1 MNVIKTPQKD
11 VLLWFWGISMN
22 VKIDLK
28 IDLIMSEPHYVK
40 FSFFRTSCI
49 VQVFEFLTLDK

>member
-1 MNVIKTPQKD
+1 
-11 VLLWFWGISMN
+11 MN

-28 IDLIMSEPHYVK
+28 IDLIMYEPHYVK
-40 FSFFRTSCI
+40 FFFRTSCI